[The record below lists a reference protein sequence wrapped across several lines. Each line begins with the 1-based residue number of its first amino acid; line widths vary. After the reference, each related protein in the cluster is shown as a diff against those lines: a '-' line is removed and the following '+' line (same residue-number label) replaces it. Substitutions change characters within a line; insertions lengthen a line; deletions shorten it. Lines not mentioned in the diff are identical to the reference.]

1 LDIVLLAVTVVV
13 GAIIIIAVAATDV
26 AVYKA
31 LKVLQPY
38 LVRAL

>member
-1 LDIVLLAVTVVV
+1 MWSASKATFIS
-13 GAIIIIAVAATDV
+13 IAVAATDV